1 MLLWCD
7 FFKVFFSKS
16 RRIPCILFIPLWLSI
31 CSLNRYEDL
40 ENEAKELGVASEA
53 EVIILLNKLYPFAV
67 DDITTLP
74 FVQVCSWVDFSSYK
88 KNPLDWWPFGADT
101 KLFEYQAITWSLS
114 LEAWWAV
121 IVNATIFQGI
131 LNFMEVYIIVFL
143 WFSSFKIQDGSFSAG
158 NFMRSWSVSKVI
170 SQYTRSYETFNLT
183 AGTKWTI
190 RSKWSVCG
198 ASLSTL
204 TVNQL
209 FSFQS

>member
-1 MLLWCD
+1 MTSPRCLLSRFVLELIFQAMRKKSTRLMAIWCWH
-7 FFKVFFSKS
+7 KTVWISGH
-16 RRIPCILFIPLWLSI
+16 
-31 CSLNRYEDL
+31 YL
-40 ENEAKELGVASEA
+40 ESV
-53 EVIILLNKLYPFAV
+53 
-67 DDITTLP
+67 
-74 FVQVCSWVDFSSYK
+74 
-88 KNPLDWWPFGADT
+88 
-101 KLFEYQAITWSLS
+101 S

>member
-1 MLLWCD
+1 MTSPRCLL
-7 FFKVFFSKS
+7 S
-16 RRIPCILFIPLWLSI
+16 RFVLELIFQAMRKIHSTDGHLVLTQNCLNIRPLLVES
-31 CSLNRYEDL
+31 
-40 ENEAKELGVASEA
+40 V
-53 EVIILLNKLYPFAV
+53 
-67 DDITTLP
+67 
-74 FVQVCSWVDFSSYK
+74 
-88 KNPLDWWPFGADT
+88 
-101 KLFEYQAITWSLS
+101 S